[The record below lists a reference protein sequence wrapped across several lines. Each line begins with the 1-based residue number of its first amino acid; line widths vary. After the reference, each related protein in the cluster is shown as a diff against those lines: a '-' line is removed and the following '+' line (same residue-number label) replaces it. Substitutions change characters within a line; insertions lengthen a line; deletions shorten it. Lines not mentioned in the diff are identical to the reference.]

1 MLPRDGDDISD
12 GPTQGRSVSDNAQSE
27 DEGAPLGE
35 EGGGR
40 GEGKLKECD
49 EVLLKV
55 VVVRERKSSLRMG
68 GRWVYIDD
76 FHSEIQDATPIR
88 LSTLLLACRST
99 YYKHTLSYRYILG
112 YRSLAGSL
120 T

>member
-12 GPTQGRSVSDNAQSE
+12 GPTQGKSVSDNAQSE

-35 EGGGR
+35 GEGGR

-55 VVVRERKSSLRMG
+55 VVVRERKSFLRMG
-68 GRWVYIDD
+68 GRRVYIDD

-88 LSTLLLACRST
+88 LSTLLLAGRLTTST
-99 YYKHTLSYRYILG
+99 HFLTGTSLG